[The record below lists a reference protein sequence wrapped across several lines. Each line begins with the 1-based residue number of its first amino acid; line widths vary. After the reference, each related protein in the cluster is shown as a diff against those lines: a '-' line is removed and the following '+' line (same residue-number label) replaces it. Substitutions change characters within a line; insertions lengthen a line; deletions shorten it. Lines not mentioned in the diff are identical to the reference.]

1 MTDENWKKTVDVRLG
16 EEPFPAA
23 EYECTKCG
31 YVWPDTD
38 DPRCV
43 CADDVAEGTTCL
55 CPADET

>member
-1 MTDENWKKTVDVRLG
+1 MTEENWKKTVDVRLG

-38 DPRCV
+38 EPRCV
-43 CADDVAEGTTCL
+43 CEELIDGEVEI
-55 CPADET
+55 